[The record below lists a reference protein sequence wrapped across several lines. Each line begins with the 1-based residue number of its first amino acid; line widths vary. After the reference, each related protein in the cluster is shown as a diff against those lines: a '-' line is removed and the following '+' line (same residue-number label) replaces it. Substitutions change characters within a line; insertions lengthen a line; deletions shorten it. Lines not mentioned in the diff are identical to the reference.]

1 MNFDFSDDQKL
12 LQEQARKFLTDKCSR
27 KLVRSVLDNNKNQ
40 YSKELWQ
47 EVVNMGWTATAIPEE
62 YGGLG
67 LGMLELC
74 VIAEELGR
82 SLAPIPFSSSIYIFA
97 EFLKAYGSEDQKKQ
111 YLPKIA
117 SGELIGSFAFPETK
131 GTPRTNN
138 INSKVENDKLSG
150 KKLPVNDGQVAD
162 VLIVAANSDNN
173 QNHNSLS
180 LYIVETNQA
189 GVEEKLLDT
198 LDPTRPSSQ
207 IEFSNVACS
216 VLGEKGEGWS
226 MIQNIL
232 NRAAVLFAFEQVG
245 GAQVALDEAKKY
257 SIERYAFGKPI
268 GSFQA
273 LKHKMADMYVKNELA
288 KSNAYYGAWAL
299 STDSMELPVAAAGAR
314 VSATEAFHYA
324 SKENI
329 QIHGGVGFTWEYDCH
344 LFYRRSK
351 LLSLNL
357 GSIRKWKENLISN
370 LEKRNITQVYYGF

>member
-12 LQEQARKFLTDKCSR
+12 LKDQARKFLTDKCSR
-27 KLVRSVLDNNKNQ
+27 QVVRSVLDNSEDQ

-82 SLAPIPFSSSIYIFA
+82 SLAPIPFSSSIYILA
-97 EFLKAYGSEDQKKQ
+97 EFLKAYGSEEQKQQ

-131 GTPRTNN
+131 GTPRINN
-138 INSKVENDKLSG
+138 INSKVENNKLSG

-162 VLIVAANSDNN
+162 ILIVAANSDNN

-180 LYIVETNQA
+180 LYIVETNQD
-189 GVEEKLLDT
+189 GVSKKLLDT
-198 LDPTRPSSQ
+198 LDPTRPSSEVNFKDADC
-207 IEFSNVACS
+207 IS
-216 VLGEKGEGWS
+216 LGEKVEGWT

-232 NRAAVLFAFEQVG
+232 NRAAILFAFEQVG

-370 LEKRNITQVYYGF
+370 LEKRNIT

>member
-12 LQEQARKFLTDKCSR
+12 LKDQARKFLTDKCSR
-27 KLVRSVLDNNKNQ
+27 QVVRSVLDNSEDQ

-97 EFLKAYGSEDQKKQ
+97 EFLKAYGSEEQKQQ

-131 GTPRTNN
+131 GTPRINN
-138 INSKVENDKLSG
+138 INSKVENNKLSG

-162 VLIVAANSDNN
+162 ILIVAANSDNN

-180 LYIVETNQA
+180 LYIVETNQD
-189 GVEEKLLDT
+189 GVSKKLLDT
-198 LDPTRPSSQ
+198 LDPTRPSSEVNFKDADC
-207 IEFSNVACS
+207 IS
-216 VLGEKGEGWS
+216 LGEKGEGWT

-232 NRAAVLFAFEQVG
+232 NRAAILFAFEQVG

-268 GSFQA
+268 GLFQA

-370 LEKRNITQVYYGF
+370 LEKRNIT

>member
-357 GSIRKWKENLISN
+357 GSIRKRKENLISN
-370 LEKRNITQVYYGF
+370 LEKRNIT

>member
-117 SGELIGSFAFPETK
+117 SGELIGSFAFAETK

-180 LYIVETNQA
+180 LYIVETNQV

-370 LEKRNITQVYYGF
+370 LEKRNIT

>member
-138 INSKVENDKLSG
+138 IDSKVENDKLSG

-370 LEKRNITQVYYGF
+370 LEKRNIT

>member
-12 LQEQARKFLTDKCSR
+12 LKDQARKFLTDKCSR
-27 KLVRSVLDNNKNQ
+27 QVVRSVLDNSENQ

-97 EFLKAYGSEDQKKQ
+97 EFLKAYGSEEQKQQ

-131 GTPRTNN
+131 GTPRINN
-138 INSKVENDKLSG
+138 INSKVENNKLSG

-162 VLIVAANSDNN
+162 ILIVAANSDNN

-180 LYIVETNQA
+180 LYIVETNQN
-189 GVEEKLLDT
+189 GVSKKLLDT
-198 LDPTRPSSQ
+198 LDPTRPSSEVNFKDADC
-207 IEFSNVACS
+207 IS
-216 VLGEKGEGWS
+216 LGDKGEGWT

-232 NRAAVLFAFEQVG
+232 NRAAILFAFEQVG

-257 SIERYAFGKPI
+257 SIERYAFGKLI

-370 LEKRNITQVYYGF
+370 LEKRNIT

>member
-12 LQEQARKFLTDKCSR
+12 LKDQARKFLTDKCSR
-27 KLVRSVLDNNKNQ
+27 QVVRSVLDNSENQ

-97 EFLKAYGSEDQKKQ
+97 EFLKAYGSEEQKQQ

-131 GTPRTNN
+131 GTPRINN
-138 INSKVENDKLSG
+138 INSKVENNKLSG

-162 VLIVAANSDNN
+162 ILIVAANSDNN

-180 LYIVETNQA
+180 LYIVETSQD
-189 GVEEKLLDT
+189 GVSKKLLDT
-198 LDPTRPSSQ
+198 LDPTRPSSEVNFKDADC
-207 IEFSNVACS
+207 IS
-216 VLGEKGEGWS
+216 LGDKGEGWT

-232 NRAAVLFAFEQVG
+232 NRAAILFAFEQVG

-370 LEKRNITQVYYGF
+370 LEKRNIR

>member
-12 LQEQARKFLTDKCSR
+12 LKDQARKFLTDKCSR
-27 KLVRSVLDNNKNQ
+27 QVVRSVLDNSENQ

-97 EFLKAYGSEDQKKQ
+97 EFLKAYGSEEQKQQ

-131 GTPRTNN
+131 GTPRINN
-138 INSKVENDKLSG
+138 INSKVENNKLSG

-162 VLIVAANSDNN
+162 ILIVAANSDNN

-180 LYIVETNQA
+180 LYIVETNQD
-189 GVEEKLLDT
+189 GVSKKLLDT
-198 LDPTRPSSQ
+198 LDPTRPSSEVNFKDADC
-207 IEFSNVACS
+207 IS
-216 VLGEKGEGWS
+216 LGDKGEGWT

-232 NRAAVLFAFEQVG
+232 NRAAILFAFEQVG

-370 LEKRNITQVYYGF
+370 LEKRN

>member
-12 LQEQARKFLTDKCSR
+12 LKDQARKFLTDKCSR
-27 KLVRSVLDNNKNQ
+27 QVVRSVLDNSENQ

-97 EFLKAYGSEDQKKQ
+97 EFLKAYGSEEQKQQ

-131 GTPRTNN
+131 GTPRINN
-138 INSKVENDKLSG
+138 INSKVENNKLNG

-162 VLIVAANSDNN
+162 ILIVAANSDNN

-180 LYIVETNQA
+180 LYIVETNQD
-189 GVEEKLLDT
+189 GVSKKLLDT
-198 LDPTRPSSQ
+198 LDPTRPSSEVNFKDADC
-207 IEFSNVACS
+207 IS
-216 VLGEKGEGWS
+216 LGEKGEGWT

-232 NRAAVLFAFEQVG
+232 NRAAILFAFEQVG

-370 LEKRNITQVYYGF
+370 LEKRNIT

>member
-12 LQEQARKFLTDKCSR
+12 LKEQARKFLTDKCSR

-40 YSKELWQ
+40 YSKELWH

-97 EFLKAYGSEDQKKQ
+97 EFLKVYGSEDQKKQ

-138 INSKVENDKLSG
+138 INSKVEKDKLSG

-173 QNHNSLS
+173 QSHNSLS
-180 LYIVETNQA
+180 LYIVETNQG
-189 GVEEKLLDT
+189 GVKEKLLDT

-370 LEKRNITQVYYGF
+370 LEKRNIT

>member
-180 LYIVETNQA
+180 LYIVETNQV
-189 GVEEKLLDT
+189 GVEEKLLYT

-370 LEKRNITQVYYGF
+370 LEKRNIT

>member
-12 LQEQARKFLTDKCSR
+12 LKDQARKFLTDKCSR
-27 KLVRSVLDNNKNQ
+27 QVVRSVLDNSENQ

-97 EFLKAYGSEDQKKQ
+97 EFLKAYGSEEQKQQ

-131 GTPRTNN
+131 GTPRINN
-138 INSKVENDKLSG
+138 INSKVENNKLSG

-162 VLIVAANSDNN
+162 ILIVAANSDNN

-180 LYIVETNQA
+180 LYIVETNQN
-189 GVEEKLLDT
+189 GVSKKLLDT
-198 LDPTRPSSQ
+198 LDPTRPSSEVNFKDADC
-207 IEFSNVACS
+207 IS
-216 VLGEKGEGWS
+216 LGEKGEGWT

-232 NRAAVLFAFEQVG
+232 NRAAILFAFEQVG

-370 LEKRNITQVYYGF
+370 LEKRNIT

>member
-74 VIAEELGR
+74 VLAEELGR

-370 LEKRNITQVYYGF
+370 LEKRNIT

>member
-12 LQEQARKFLTDKCSR
+12 LKDQARKFLTDKCSR
-27 KLVRSVLDNNKNQ
+27 QVVRSVLDNSENQ

-97 EFLKAYGSEDQKKQ
+97 EFLKAYGSEEQKQQ

-131 GTPRTNN
+131 GTPRINN
-138 INSKVENDKLSG
+138 INSKVENNKLSG

-162 VLIVAANSDNN
+162 MLIVAANSDNN

-180 LYIVETNQA
+180 LYIVETNQD
-189 GVEEKLLDT
+189 GVSKKLLDT
-198 LDPTRPSSQ
+198 LDPTRPSS
-207 IEFSNVACS
+207 EVNFKDADCVS
-216 VLGEKGEGWS
+216 LGEKGEGWA

-232 NRAAVLFAFEQVG
+232 NRAAILFAFEQVG

-370 LEKRNITQVYYGF
+370 LEKRNIT

>member
-12 LQEQARKFLTDKCSR
+12 LQEQARKFLNDKCSR

-117 SGELIGSFAFPETK
+117 SGELIGSFAFPEKK
-131 GTPRTNN
+131 GTPRSNN

-162 VLIVAANSDNN
+162 VLIVAANSDKN

-180 LYIVETNQA
+180 LYIVETNQV

-370 LEKRNITQVYYGF
+370 LEKRNIT

>member
-27 KLVRSVLDNNKNQ
+27 KLVRSVLDNNNNQ

-47 EVVNMGWTATAIPEE
+47 QVVDMGWTATAIPEE

-97 EFLKAYGSEDQKKQ
+97 EFLKAYGSDEQKKK

-117 SGELIGSFAFPETK
+117 SGEFIGSFAFPETK
-131 GTPRTNN
+131 GSPRANN
-138 INSKVENDKLSG
+138 LNSKVENDKLSG
-150 KKLPVNDGQVAD
+150 KKLPVSDGQVAD

-180 LYIVETNQA
+180 LYIVETNQD
-189 GVEEKLLDT
+189 GVKEKLLDT
-198 LDPTRPSSQ
+198 LDPTRPSSE
-207 IEFSNVACS
+207 IEFNDASCS
-216 VLGEKGEGWS
+216 SLGEKGEGWS
-226 MIQNIL
+226 MIENIL

-314 VSATEAFHYA
+314 VSATDAFHYA

-370 LEKRNITQVYYGF
+370 LEKRNIT

>member
-27 KLVRSVLDNNKNQ
+27 KLVRSVLDNNNNQ

-47 EVVNMGWTATAIPEE
+47 QVVDMGWTATAIPEE

-97 EFLKAYGSEDQKKQ
+97 EFLKAYGSDEQKKK

-117 SGELIGSFAFPETK
+117 SGEFIGSFAFPETK
-131 GTPRTNN
+131 GSPRANN
-138 INSKVENDKLSG
+138 LNSKVENNKLSG
-150 KKLPVNDGQVAD
+150 KKLPVSDGQVAD

-180 LYIVETNQA
+180 LYIVETNQD
-189 GVEEKLLDT
+189 GVKEKLLDT
-198 LDPTRPSSQ
+198 LDPTRPSSE
-207 IEFSNVACS
+207 IEFNDASCS
-216 VLGEKGEGWS
+216 SLGEKGEGWS
-226 MIQNIL
+226 MIENIL

-314 VSATEAFHYA
+314 VSATDAFHYA

-370 LEKRNITQVYYGF
+370 LEKRNIT

>member
-12 LQEQARKFLTDKCSR
+12 LKDQARKFLTDKCSR
-27 KLVRSVLDNNKNQ
+27 QVVRSVLDNSENQ

-97 EFLKAYGSEDQKKQ
+97 EFLKAYGSEEQKQQ

-131 GTPRTNN
+131 GTPRINN
-138 INSKVENDKLSG
+138 INSKVENNKLSG

-162 VLIVAANSDNN
+162 ILIVAANSDNN

-180 LYIVETNQA
+180 LYIVETNQN
-189 GVEEKLLDT
+189 GISKKLLDT
-198 LDPTRPSSQ
+198 LDPTRPSSEVNFKDADC
-207 IEFSNVACS
+207 IS
-216 VLGEKGEGWS
+216 LGDKGEGWT

-232 NRAAVLFAFEQVG
+232 NRAAILFAFEQVG

-370 LEKRNITQVYYGF
+370 LEKRNIT

>member
-12 LQEQARKFLTDKCSR
+12 LKDQARKFLTDKCSR
-27 KLVRSVLDNNKNQ
+27 QVVRSVLDNSENQ
-40 YSKELWQ
+40 YSKDLWQ

-97 EFLKAYGSEDQKKQ
+97 EFLKAYGSEEQKQQ

-131 GTPRTNN
+131 GTPRINN
-138 INSKVENDKLSG
+138 INSKVENNKLSG

-162 VLIVAANSDNN
+162 ILIVAANSDNN

-180 LYIVETNQA
+180 LYIVETDQD
-189 GVEEKLLDT
+189 GVSKKLLDT
-198 LDPTRPSSQ
+198 LDPTRPSSEVNFKDADC
-207 IEFSNVACS
+207 IS
-216 VLGEKGEGWS
+216 LGDKGEGWT

-232 NRAAVLFAFEQVG
+232 NRAAILFAFEQVG

-370 LEKRNITQVYYGF
+370 LEKRNIT

>member
-12 LQEQARKFLTDKCSR
+12 LKDQARKFLTDKCSR
-27 KLVRSVLDNNKNQ
+27 QVVRSVLDNSENQ

-47 EVVNMGWTATAIPEE
+47 EVVNMGWTATSIPEE

-97 EFLKAYGSEDQKKQ
+97 EFLKAYGSEEQKQQ

-131 GTPRTNN
+131 GTPRINN
-138 INSKVENDKLSG
+138 INSKVENNKLSG

-162 VLIVAANSDNN
+162 ILIVAANSDNN

-180 LYIVETNQA
+180 LYIVETNQN
-189 GVEEKLLDT
+189 GVSKKLLDT
-198 LDPTRPSSQ
+198 LDPTRPSSEVNFKDADC
-207 IEFSNVACS
+207 IS
-216 VLGEKGEGWS
+216 LGDKGEGWT

-232 NRAAVLFAFEQVG
+232 NRAAILFAFEQVG

-370 LEKRNITQVYYGF
+370 LEKRNIT